1 VVKTAGGHGSRAGGL
16 AIAGGT
22 VVTLDPPSLERRD
35 VLLGIEPRRRLDA
48 TGCLVMP
55 GLVNAHTHLY
65 AALARGMVAPPA
77 PLRSFREILE
87 RVWWRLDA
95 ALDESS
101 LRASAEEALLD
112 AALSG
117 ATVVFDHHESPSF
130 IHGSLDVLAR
140 AAQAVGVTVVLSY
153 GATDRH
159 GPKGAADGLAECER
173 AIREGLSAMV
183 GLHAGFTVSD
193 ETLRAA
199 ADLARRKGAWLH
211 LHAAEDGSDAGSFER
226 LERAGALGPKT
237 LLAHGVHLSPGDRAR
252 VQDAGAW
259 VVHNPRSN
267 LQNAVGYADV
277 GTLGSRV
284 ALGTDGMDG
293 DLFMEA
299 RVAHLR
305 AREAYG
311 PVGGIDAVALLAKS
325 QRLAD
330 AAVGPRPGDWIVLDY
345 DPPTPLTAA
354 NLAGHVL
361 FGLGTR
367 HVRDVVVN
375 GEAIVEGRRSARVD
389 GARVHARAREEAVR
403 LWERMA

>member
-1 VVKTAGGHGSRAGGL
+1 VVKEPGGHGSGAGGL

-22 VVTLDPPSLERRD
+22 VVTLDPPSVERRD

-48 TGCLVMP
+48 SGCLVMP
-55 GLVNAHTHLY
+55 GLVIAHTHLY
-65 AALARGMVAPPA
+65 AALARGMAARGPT
-77 PLRSFREILE
+77 RSFQEILE

-95 ALDESS
+95 ALDEDS

-117 ATVVFDHHESPSF
+117 ATVVIDHHESPSF
-130 IHGSLDVLAR
+130 IEGSLDVLAQ
-140 AAQAVGVTVVLSY
+140 AARTVGVTVALSY

-159 GPKGAADGLAECER
+159 GPKGAAAGLAECER
-173 AIREGLSAMV
+173 AIREGLPAMV

-199 ADLARRKGAWLH
+199 VDLAKSTAAWLH
-211 LHAAEDGSDAGSFER
+211 VHAAEDRCDVESFKR
-226 LERAGALGPKT
+226 LDRVGAIGPRT
-237 LLAHGVHLSPGDRAR
+237 LLAHGVHLSPGERAR
-252 VQDAGAW
+252 VEEAGAW
-259 VVHNPRSN
+259 IAHNPRSN

-277 GTLGSRV
+277 RTLGSRV

-293 DLFMEA
+293 DLFTEA
-299 RVAHLR
+299 RVAHLC
-305 AREAYG
+305 ARKAYG
-311 PVGGIDAVALLAKS
+311 PEGGIDAVSLLAKS
-325 QRLAD
+325 QCLAD
-330 AAVGPRPGDWIVLDY
+330 AAVGPRPGDWIVLEY

-354 NLAGHVL
+354 TLAGHVL

-375 GEAIVEGRRSARVD
+375 GEAIIEGRRSTRVD
-389 GARVHARAREEAVR
+389 GARVHARAREQAVR
-403 LWERMA
+403 VWERMA

>member
-1 VVKTAGGHGSRAGGL
+1 MPRAASSCPGSPSRTRISTRRSRAGW
-16 AIAGGT
+16 
-22 VVTLDPPSLERRD
+22 P
-35 VLLGIEPRRRLDA
+35 
-48 TGCLVMP
+48 
-55 GLVNAHTHLY
+55 
-65 AALARGMVAPPA
+65 APPA
-77 PLRSFREILE
+77 PTRSFREILE

-95 ALDESS
+95 ALDERS
-101 LRASAEEALLD
+101 LRASAEEALLE

-117 ATVVFDHHESPSF
+117 ATVVLDHHESPSF
-130 IHGSLDVLAR
+130 IDGSLDVLAR
-140 AAQAVGVTVVLSY
+140 AAQAVGVTVALSY

-173 AIREGLSAMV
+173 ALREGLPAMV

-199 ADLARRKGAWLH
+199 VDLARRKGAWLH
-211 LHAAEDGSDAGSFER
+211 VHAAEDRCDADSFER
-226 LERAGALGPKT
+226 LDRAGALGPKT
-237 LLAHGVHLSPGDRAR
+237 LLAHGVHLSPGERAR

-259 VVHNPRSN
+259 IVHNPRSN

-277 GTLGSRV
+277 RTLGSRV

-293 DLFMEA
+293 DLFTEA

-311 PVGGIDAVALLAKS
+311 PVGGIDAVALLAGS

-375 GEAIVEGRRSARVD
+375 GEAIVEERRSTRVD
-389 GARVHARAREEAVR
+389 GARVHARAREEAAR

>member
-1 VVKTAGGHGSRAGGL
+1 MVKEPGGHGSGAGGL

-22 VVTLDPPSLERRD
+22 VVTLDPPSVERRD

-48 TGCLVMP
+48 SGCLVMP
-55 GLVNAHTHLY
+55 GLVIAHTHLY
-65 AALARGMVAPPA
+65 AALARGMAAPGPT
-77 PLRSFREILE
+77 RSFQEILE

-95 ALDESS
+95 ALDEDS

-117 ATVVFDHHESPSF
+117 ATVVIDHHESPSF
-130 IHGSLDVLAR
+130 IGGSLDVLAQ
-140 AAQAVGVTVVLSY
+140 AARTVGVTVALSY

-159 GPKGAADGLAECER
+159 GPRGAANGLAECER
-173 AIREGLSAMV
+173 AIREGLPAMV

-199 ADLARRKGAWLH
+199 VDLAKSTAAWLH
-211 LHAAEDGSDAGSFER
+211 VHAAEDRCDVESFKR
-226 LERAGALGPKT
+226 LDRVGAIGPRT
-237 LLAHGVHLSPGDRAR
+237 LLAHGVHLSPRERAR
-252 VQDAGAW
+252 VEEAGAW
-259 VVHNPRSN
+259 IAHNPRSN

-277 GTLGSRV
+277 RTLGSRV

-293 DLFMEA
+293 DLFTEA
-299 RVAHLR
+299 RVAHLC
-305 AREAYG
+305 ARKAYG
-311 PVGGIDAVALLAKS
+311 PEGGIDAVSLLAKS
-325 QRLAD
+325 QCLAD
-330 AAVGPRPGDWIVLDY
+330 AAVGPRPGDWIVLEY

-354 NLAGHVL
+354 TLAGHVL

-375 GEAIVEGRRSARVD
+375 GEAIVEGRRSTRVD
-389 GARVHARAREEAVR
+389 GARVHARAREQAVR
-403 LWERMA
+403 VWERMA

>member
-1 VVKTAGGHGSRAGGL
+1 MVKESGGHGSGAGGL

-22 VVTLDPPSLERRD
+22 VVTLDPPSVERRD

-48 TGCLVMP
+48 SGCLVMP
-55 GLVNAHTHLY
+55 GLVIAHTHLY
-65 AALARGMVAPPA
+65 AALARGMAAPGPT
-77 PLRSFREILE
+77 RSFQEILE

-95 ALDESS
+95 ALDEDS

-117 ATVVFDHHESPSF
+117 ATVVIDHHESPSF
-130 IHGSLDVLAR
+130 IEGSLDVLAQ
-140 AAQAVGVTVVLSY
+140 AARTVGVRVALSY

-159 GPKGAADGLAECER
+159 GPRGAADGLAECER
-173 AIREGLSAMV
+173 AIREGLPAMV

-193 ETLRAA
+193 ETLGAA

-211 LHAAEDGSDAGSFER
+211 VHAAEDRCDVESFKR
-226 LERAGALGPKT
+226 LDRVGAIGPRT
-237 LLAHGVHLSPGDRAR
+237 LLAHGVHLSPGERAR
-252 VQDAGAW
+252 VEEAGAW
-259 VVHNPRSN
+259 IAHNPRSN

-277 GTLGSRV
+277 RTLGSRV

-293 DLFMEA
+293 DLFTEA
-299 RVAHLR
+299 RVAHLC
-305 AREAYG
+305 ARKAYG
-311 PVGGIDAVALLAKS
+311 PEGGIDAVSLLAKS
-325 QRLAD
+325 QCLAD
-330 AAVGPRPGDWIVLDY
+330 AAVGPRPGDWIVLEY

-354 NLAGHVL
+354 TLAGHVL

-375 GEAIVEGRRSARVD
+375 GEAIVEGRRSTRVD
-389 GARVHARAREEAVR
+389 GARVHARAREQAVR
-403 LWERMA
+403 VWERMA

>member
-1 VVKTAGGHGSRAGGL
+1 VVKESGGHGSGAGGL

-22 VVTLDPPSLERRD
+22 VVTLDPPSVERRD

-48 TGCLVMP
+48 SGCLVMP
-55 GLVNAHTHLY
+55 GLVIAHTHLY
-65 AALARGMVAPPA
+65 AALARGMAAPGPT
-77 PLRSFREILE
+77 RSFQEILE

-95 ALDESS
+95 ALDEDS

-117 ATVVFDHHESPSF
+117 ATVVIDHHESPSF
-130 IHGSLDVLAR
+130 IGGSLDVLAQ
-140 AAQAVGVTVVLSY
+140 AARTVGVTVALSY

-159 GPKGAADGLAECER
+159 GPRGAADGLAECER
-173 AIREGLSAMV
+173 AIREGLPAMV

-193 ETLRAA
+193 ETLGAA

-211 LHAAEDGSDAGSFER
+211 VHAAEDRCDVESFKR
-226 LERAGALGPKT
+226 LDRVGAIGPRT
-237 LLAHGVHLSPGDRAR
+237 LLAHGVHLSPGERAR
-252 VQDAGAW
+252 VEEAGAW
-259 VVHNPRSN
+259 IAHNPRSN

-277 GTLGSRV
+277 RTLGSRV

-293 DLFMEA
+293 DLFTEA
-299 RVAHLR
+299 RVAHLC
-305 AREAYG
+305 ARKAYG
-311 PVGGIDAVALLAKS
+311 PEGGIDAVSLLAKS
-325 QRLAD
+325 QCLAD
-330 AAVGPRPGDWIVLDY
+330 AAVGPRPGDWIVLEY

-354 NLAGHVL
+354 TLAGHVL

-375 GEAIVEGRRSARVD
+375 GEAIVEGRRSTRVD
-389 GARVHARAREEAVR
+389 GARVHARAREQAVR
-403 LWERMA
+403 VWERMA

>member
-1 VVKTAGGHGSRAGGL
+1 MKESGGHGSGAGGL

-22 VVTLDPPSLERRD
+22 VVTLDPPSVERRD

-48 TGCLVMP
+48 SGCLVMP
-55 GLVNAHTHLY
+55 GLVIAHTHLY
-65 AALARGMVAPPA
+65 AALARGMAAPGPT
-77 PLRSFREILE
+77 RSFQEILE

-95 ALDESS
+95 ALDEDS

-117 ATVVFDHHESPSF
+117 ATVVIDHHESPSF
-130 IHGSLDVLAR
+130 IGGSLDVLAQ
-140 AAQAVGVTVVLSY
+140 AARTVGVTVALSY

-159 GPKGAADGLAECER
+159 GPRGAADGLAECER
-173 AIREGLSAMV
+173 AIREGLPAMV

-193 ETLRAA
+193 ETLGAA

-211 LHAAEDGSDAGSFER
+211 VHAAEDRCDVESFKR
-226 LERAGALGPKT
+226 LDRVGAIGPRT
-237 LLAHGVHLSPGDRAR
+237 LLAHGVHLSPGARAR
-252 VQDAGAW
+252 VEEAGAW
-259 VVHNPRSN
+259 IAHNPRSN

-277 GTLGSRV
+277 RTLGSRV

-293 DLFMEA
+293 DLFTEA
-299 RVAHLR
+299 RVAHLC
-305 AREAYG
+305 ARKAYG
-311 PVGGIDAVALLAKS
+311 PEGGIDAVSLLAKS
-325 QRLAD
+325 QCLAD
-330 AAVGPRPGDWIVLDY
+330 AAVGPRPGDWIVLEY

-354 NLAGHVL
+354 TLAGHVL

-375 GEAIVEGRRSARVD
+375 GEAIVEGRRSTRVD
-389 GARVHARAREEAVR
+389 GARVHARAREQAVR
-403 LWERMA
+403 VWERMA

>member
-1 VVKTAGGHGSRAGGL
+1 MKEPGGHGSGAGGL

-22 VVTLDPPSLERRD
+22 VVTLDPPSVERRD

-48 TGCLVMP
+48 SGCLVMP
-55 GLVNAHTHLY
+55 GLVIAHTHLY
-65 AALARGMVAPPA
+65 AALARGMAAPGPT
-77 PLRSFREILE
+77 RSFQEILE

-95 ALDESS
+95 ALDEDS

-117 ATVVFDHHESPSF
+117 ATVVIDHHESPSF
-130 IHGSLDVLAR
+130 IGGSLDVLAQ
-140 AAQAVGVTVVLSY
+140 AARTVGVTVALSY

-159 GPKGAADGLAECER
+159 GPRGAADGLAECER
-173 AIREGLSAMV
+173 AIREGLPAMV

-193 ETLRAA
+193 ETLGAA

-211 LHAAEDGSDAGSFER
+211 VHAAEDRCDVESFKR
-226 LERAGALGPKT
+226 LDRVGAIGPRT
-237 LLAHGVHLSPGDRAR
+237 LLAHGVHLSPGERAR
-252 VQDAGAW
+252 VEEAGAW
-259 VVHNPRSN
+259 IAHNPRSN

-277 GTLGSRV
+277 RTLGSRV

-293 DLFMEA
+293 DLFTEA
-299 RVAHLR
+299 RVAHLC
-305 AREAYG
+305 ARKAYG
-311 PVGGIDAVALLAKS
+311 PEGGIDAVSLLAKS
-325 QRLAD
+325 QCLAD
-330 AAVGPRPGDWIVLDY
+330 AAVGPRPGDWIVLEY

-354 NLAGHVL
+354 TLAGHVL

-375 GEAIVEGRRSARVD
+375 GEAIVEGRRSTRVD
-389 GARVHARAREEAVR
+389 GARVHARAREQAVR
-403 LWERMA
+403 VWERMA

>member
-1 VVKTAGGHGSRAGGL
+1 VNAAGGHGSGAGGL
-16 AIAGGT
+16 AIVGGT
-22 VVTLDPPSLERRD
+22 VVSLEPLSAERRD
-35 VLLGIEPRRRLDA
+35 VLLGVEPRRRLDA
-48 TGCLVMP
+48 AGCLVMP
-55 GLVNAHTHLY
+55 GLAIAHTHLY
-65 AALARGMVAPPA
+65 SALARGMAAPKE
-77 PLRSFREILE
+77 PLRSFRQILE

-95 ALDESS
+95 ALDETS

-117 ATVVFDHHESPSF
+117 VTVVLDHHESPSF
-130 IHGSLDVLAR
+130 IDGSLDVLAG
-140 AAQAVGVTVVLSY
+140 AARAVGVTAALSY

-159 GPKGAADGLAECER
+159 GPKGAADGLAECAR
-173 AIREGLSAMV
+173 AIRAGLPAMV

-199 ADLARRKGAWLH
+199 VDLARSTAAWLH
-211 LHAAEDGSDAGSFER
+211 VHAAEDRCDEGSFER
-226 LERAGALGPKT
+226 LDRAGALGPRT
-237 LLAHGVHLSPGDRAR
+237 ILAHGVHLSPGERVRA
-252 VQDAGAW
+252 QETGAW
-259 VVHNPRSN
+259 IVHNPRSN

-277 GTLGSRV
+277 KTLGPRV

-293 DLFMEA
+293 DLFTEA

-325 QRLAD
+325 QHLAD
-330 AAVGPRPGDWIVLDY
+330 AAVGPRPEDWIVLEY

-354 NLAGHVL
+354 SLAGHVL
-361 FGLGTR
+361 FGVGTR

-375 GEAIVEGRRSARVD
+375 GEAIVEGRRSTRVD
-389 GARVHARAREEAVR
+389 GARVHARAREEAAK
-403 LWERMA
+403 LWERMT

>member
-1 VVKTAGGHGSRAGGL
+1 MVKESGGHGSGAGGL

-22 VVTLDPPSLERRD
+22 VVTLDPPSVERRD

-48 TGCLVMP
+48 SGCLVMP
-55 GLVNAHTHLY
+55 GLVIAHTHLY
-65 AALARGMVAPPA
+65 AALARGMAAPGPT
-77 PLRSFREILE
+77 RSFQEILE

-95 ALDESS
+95 ALDEDS

-117 ATVVFDHHESPSF
+117 ATVVIDHHESPSF
-130 IHGSLDVLAR
+130 IGGSLDVLAQ
-140 AAQAVGVTVVLSY
+140 AARTVGVTVALSY

-159 GPKGAADGLAECER
+159 GPRGAADGLAECER
-173 AIREGLSAMV
+173 AIREGLPAMV

-193 ETLRAA
+193 ETLGAA

-211 LHAAEDGSDAGSFER
+211 VHAAEDRCDVESFKR
-226 LERAGALGPKT
+226 LDRVGAIGPRT
-237 LLAHGVHLSPGDRAR
+237 LLAHGVHLSPRERAR
-252 VQDAGAW
+252 VEEAGAW
-259 VVHNPRSN
+259 IAHNPRSN

-277 GTLGSRV
+277 RTLGSRV

-293 DLFMEA
+293 DLFTEA
-299 RVAHLR
+299 RVAHLC
-305 AREAYG
+305 ARKAYG
-311 PVGGIDAVALLAKS
+311 PEGGIDAVSLLAKS
-325 QRLAD
+325 QCLAD
-330 AAVGPRPGDWIVLDY
+330 AAVGPRPGDWIVLEY

-354 NLAGHVL
+354 TLAGHVL

-375 GEAIVEGRRSARVD
+375 GEAIVEGRRSTRVD
-389 GARVHARAREEAVR
+389 GARVHARAREQAVR
-403 LWERMA
+403 VWERMA

>member
-1 VVKTAGGHGSRAGGL
+1 MKAAGAGSSSGGL
-16 AIAGGT
+16 AIVGGI
-22 VVTLDPPSLERRD
+22 VVALEPPSVGRRD
-35 VLLGIEPRRRLDA
+35 VLLGSEPRRRLDA
-48 TGCLVMP
+48 SGCLVMP

-65 AALARGMVAPPA
+65 AALARGMAPPKE
-77 PLRSFREILE
+77 PQRSFRQILE

-95 ALDESS
+95 ALDENS
-101 LRASAEEALLD
+101 LRASAEETLLD

-117 ATVVFDHHESPSF
+117 ATVVLDHHESPSF
-130 IHGSLDVLAR
+130 IDGSLDVLAR
-140 AAQAVGVTVVLSY
+140 AAQAVGVRVALSY

-173 AIREGLSAMV
+173 AIREGLPAMV

-199 ADLARRKGAWLH
+199 ADLAREEGAWLH
-211 LHAAEDGSDAGSFER
+211 VHAAEDRSDAESFER
-226 LERAGALGPKT
+226 LDRVGAIGPKT
-237 LLAHGVHLSPGDRAR
+237 LLAHGVHLSPRERAR
-252 VQDAGAW
+252 AEDAGAW
-259 VVHNPRSN
+259 IVHNPRSN

-277 GTLGSRV
+277 KTLGPRV

-293 DLFMEA
+293 DLFTEA

-311 PVGGIDAVALLAKS
+311 PVGGIDAVALLANG

-330 AAVGPRPGDWIVLDY
+330 AAVGPRPEDWIVLAY

-375 GEAIVEGRRSARVD
+375 GEAIVEGRKSTRMD
-389 GARVHARAREEAVR
+389 GARVHARAREEAAK

>member
-1 VVKTAGGHGSRAGGL
+1 MKAAGGHASGAGGL

-22 VVTLDPPSLERRD
+22 VVTLDPPSVERRD

-48 TGCLVMP
+48 SGCLVMP
-55 GLVNAHTHLY
+55 GLVIAHTHLY
-65 AALARGMVAPPA
+65 AALARGMAAPPD
-77 PLRSFREILE
+77 PTRSFQEILE

-95 ALDESS
+95 ALDENS

-117 ATVVFDHHESPSF
+117 ATVVIDHHESPSF
-130 IHGSLDVLAR
+130 IEGSLDVLAQ
-140 AAQAVGVTVVLSY
+140 AARTVGVTVALSY

-173 AIREGLSAMV
+173 AIQEGLPAMV

-193 ETLRAA
+193 ETLWAA

-211 LHAAEDGSDAGSFER
+211 VHAAEDRCDVESFER
-226 LERAGALGPKT
+226 LDRAGALGPRT
-237 LLAHGVHLSPGDRAR
+237 LLAHGVHLSPRERERA
-252 VQDAGAW
+252 QEAGAW
-259 VVHNPRSN
+259 IVHNPRSN

-277 GTLGSRV
+277 RTLGSRV

-293 DLFMEA
+293 DLFAEA
-299 RVAHLR
+299 RAAHLR

-311 PVGGIDAVALLAKS
+311 PEGGIDAVSLLANS

-330 AAVGPRPGDWIVLDY
+330 AAVGPRPGDWIVLEY

-375 GEAIVEGRRSARVD
+375 GEAIVEGRKSVRVD
-389 GARVHARAREEAVR
+389 GARVHAKSREQAVR
-403 LWERMA
+403 VWKRMA